1 MLNFAARQT
10 GRFALGLLG
19 AMVLAA
25 AISAIAA
32 PRAPGLGPFLQA
44 AGLRLW
50 AFAQLDFGT
59 SAISGLAAIDELSLR
74 LPATLMLV
82 LAGGGVALIVGAP
95 LGLLFGAGPIRRA
108 AAPLMQI
115 VTAAPV
121 FCAGLAL
128 AYGAV
133 HLLHWPVSVNAAA
146 VASAPIFS
154 RSTEALQFA
163 ALPVLTVG
171 LAGAAAVQLAL
182 RRAAAESASESFRT
196 GLKRMGLSALEIEWV
211 YAVPQVIGGLL
222 ASAGEIVLA
231 LLSAAV
237 VAEWV
242 FHRAGAADLFVK
254 SVALHD
260 WNMTALILFVFAA
273 FGFLADFLGRIGAFA
288 LANEG
293 KT

>member
-1 MLNFAARQT
+1 MLRFAVRQAE
-10 GRFALGLLG
+10 RLALGLLG
-19 AMVLAA
+19 AIVLAG

-32 PRAPGLGPFLQA
+32 PRAPGLAPFLGA
-44 AGLRLW
+44 ACLRLW
-50 AFAQLDFGT
+50 AFAQLDFGA
-59 SAISGLAAIDELSLR
+59 SAISGLAAIDELGLR

-146 VASAPIFS
+146 AATAPIFS
-154 RSTEALQFA
+154 HNAQALQFA

-171 LAGAAAVQLAL
+171 LAGAGAVQLAL
-182 RRAAAESASESFRT
+182 RRAAAESASESFRA
-196 GLKRMGLSALEIEWV
+196 GLKHMGLSALEIEWV
-211 YAVPQVIGGLL
+211 YAVSQVIGGLL

-242 FHRAGAADLFVK
+242 FHRAGAADLFVR
-254 SVALHD
+254 SVALED
-260 WNMTALILFVFAA
+260 WNMTALILFVFAG
-273 FGFLADFLGRIGAFA
+273 FGFLADFLGRIGAYA
-288 LANEG
+288 LANED

>member
-50 AFAQLDFGT
+50 AFVQFDFGK
-59 SAISGLAAIDELSLR
+59 SAISGFAAIDELGR
-74 LPATLMLV
+74 RVPATLALV

-133 HLLHWPVSVNAAA
+133 HLLHWPISVNAAA
-146 VASAPIFS
+146 AASEPIFS
-154 RSTEALQFA
+154 RSPQALEFA

-182 RRAAAESASESFRT
+182 RRAATESARETFRA
-196 GLKRMGLSALEIEWV
+196 GLKHMGLSALEIEWV
-211 YAVPQVIGGLL
+211 YAVPQVIAGLL

-254 SVALHD
+254 SVALQD
-260 WNMTALILFVFAA
+260 WNMTALILFIFAGLA
-273 FGFLADFLGRIGAFA
+273 FLADFLGRVGAYA
-288 LANEG
+288 LVNEG

>member
-1 MLNFAARQT
+1 MLKFAARQT

-19 AMVLAA
+19 AAVLAA
-25 AISAIAA
+25 TISAIAA
-32 PRAPGLGPFLQA
+32 PRAHGLAPFLEA
-44 AGLRLW
+44 ACLRLW
-50 AFAQLDFGT
+50 AFAQLDFGK
-59 SAISGLAAIDELSLR
+59 SAISGVLAVDELGRR
-74 LPATLMLV
+74 LPATLALV

-95 LGLLFGAGPIRRA
+95 LGVLFGASPIRRA

-133 HLLHWPVSVNAAA
+133 HLLHWPVSVNAPVAA
-146 VASAPIFS
+146 YAPIFS
-154 RSTEALQFA
+154 RSPQFLQLA

-182 RRAAAESASESFRT
+182 RRVAAESAGESFRV
-196 GLKRMGLSALEIEWV
+196 GLKRMGLSALEIEWI
-211 YAVPQVIGGLL
+211 YAAPQVIAGLL

-242 FHRAGAADLFVK
+242 FHRSGAADLFVK
-254 SVALHD
+254 SVALED
-260 WNMTALILFVFAA
+260 WNMTALILFIFA
-273 FGFLADFLGRIGAFA
+273 GLVFLADLLGRIGAHA
-288 LANEG
+288 LANED
-293 KT
+293 KK

>member
-1 MLNFAARQT
+1 MLKFAALQA
-10 GRFALGLLG
+10 GRLALGLLG
-19 AMVLAA
+19 ATLLAA
-25 AISAIAA
+25 VISAIAA
-32 PRAPGLGPFLQA
+32 PRAPGLASFLGA

-50 AFAQLDFGT
+50 AFVQFDFGK
-59 SAISGLAAIDELSLR
+59 SAISGLMAADELGRR
-74 LPATLMLV
+74 LPETMALV
-82 LAGGGVALIVGAP
+82 LAGGGLALMVGAP
-95 LGLLFGAGPIRRA
+95 LGILFGASPVRRT

-128 AYGAV
+128 AYGAA
-133 HLLHWPVSVNAAA
+133 HLLHWTVSINAPVA
-146 VASAPIFS
+146 ASAPIFS
-154 RSTEALQFA
+154 GETQFLELS

-182 RRAAAESASESFRT
+182 RRGAVENAGEAYRT

-211 YAVPQVIGGLL
+211 YAVPKVIAGLL
-222 ASAGEIVLA
+222 ARAGDIMLA

-254 SVALHD
+254 SVALED
-260 WNMTALILFVFAA
+260 WNMTALILFIFAGLTFA
-273 FGFLADFLGRIGAFA
+273 TDCAGRIGAYA

-293 KT
+293 EE

>member
-1 MLNFAARQT
+1 MLKFAACQA
-10 GRFALGLLG
+10 GRFALGLL
-19 AMVLAA
+19 AAAVLAA

-32 PRAPGLGPFLQA
+32 PRAHGLAPFLEA
-44 AGLRLW
+44 VCLRLW
-50 AFAQLDFGT
+50 AFAQLDFGR
-59 SAISGLAAIDELSLR
+59 SAISGLLAIDELSLR
-74 LPATLMLV
+74 VPATLALV

-95 LGLLFGAGPIRRA
+95 LGLLFGAGPVRRA

-128 AYGAV
+128 AYGAA
-133 HLLHWPVSVNAAA
+133 HLLHWPVSVNAPVA
-146 VASAPIFS
+146 ASAPIFS
-154 RSTEALQFA
+154 RSMQTLELVV
-163 ALPVLTVG
+163 LPVLTVG

-182 RRAAAESASESFRT
+182 RRAAAESASEAYRV
-196 GLKRMGLSALEIEWV
+196 GLKHMGLSALEIEWV
-211 YAVPQVIGGLL
+211 YAVPQVIAGLL
-222 ASAGEIVLA
+222 ASVGEIMLA

-254 SVALHD
+254 SVALQD
-260 WNMTALILFVFAA
+260 WNVTALILFIFA
-273 FGFLADFLGRIGAFA
+273 GLTFLTDFLGRIGAYA

-293 KT
+293 KR